1 MEAAVAQPEALAKNA
16 EIRTAYTSVGGEL
29 ATGKARQ
36 QTAKL
41 STAKVYLNGAAADLT
56 AYNISDNNYFKL
68 RDLGRQLN
76 FGVDW
81 DGNTQSISIDTS
93 KGYTE

>member
-1 MEAAVAQPEALAKNA
+1 MMLPNPVICASS
-16 EIRTAYTSVGGEL
+16 ISVHGRMPL
-29 ATGKARQ
+29 QKPARQ

-41 STAKVYLNGAAADLT
+41 STAKVYLTGAAADLT

-93 KGYTE
+93 NGYTE